1 VASGPGPS
9 PPSCWTEMTFLH
21 HSGSLRPSTVY
32 SQVSSRG
39 RSITI
44 VLLTPS
50 SDIAGQYP
58 AIRGD
63 GREPWAA
70 LSPTTDGFNEARGR
84 PC

>member
-21 HSGSLRPSTVY
+21 HSG
-32 SQVSSRG
+32 SSRG